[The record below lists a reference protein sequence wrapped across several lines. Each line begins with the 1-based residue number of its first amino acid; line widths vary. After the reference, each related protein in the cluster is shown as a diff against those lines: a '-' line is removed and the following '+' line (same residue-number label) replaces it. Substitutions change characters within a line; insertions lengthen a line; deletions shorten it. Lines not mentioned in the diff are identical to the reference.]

1 MTREERKNLVI
12 YRITKSKNTLAEID
26 LLINYKLWNTAINR
40 LYYACYYAVIALLI
54 DKEIETLTHA
64 GARQMFGLHFIK
76 TGLIEKDLGKFY
88 SRLFDLRQT
97 GDYDDF
103 IDFSREQVLD
113 LLQPANEL
121 IIQIESILSRDRS

>member
-1 MTREERKNLVI
+1 MTAEERKGIAI
-12 YRITKSKNTLAEID
+12 YRLTKSKNTLAEID
-26 LLINYKLWNTAINR
+26 LLIKNNLWDTT
-40 LYYACYYAVIALLI
+40 V
-54 DKEIETLTHA
+54 
-64 GARQMFGLHFIK
+64 IK

-103 IDFSREQVLD
+103 MDFSKEQVID

-121 IIQIESILSRDRS
+121 ITQIESILEY